1 MSGFRTL
8 QESIDTMH
16 SILNSKIHIVEEDL
30 RLEIRKAIKTVVVT

>member
-16 SILNSKIHIVEEDL
+16 SILDSKIHLVEEEV
-30 RLEIRKAIKTVVVT
+30 RSEIRKAMKTVVLT